1 MTAIGKLIALCSLSL
16 LTMVGG
22 CSAHTSSMA
31 AQNLPFP
38 AYLFVSQ
45 QTIFQACK
53 TQTICDPKCP
63 SLNPPDP
70 QQGVSEE
77 CPKECQKD
85 EEDCQKAPALST
97 GSGIVIAYDGKHSYG
112 MTAAHV
118 CLLHKPP
125 GMTVIENKIQVQMLG
140 GASFEAE
147 VDAMYMD
154 VDICVLKIKKVK
166 LPYVKMS
173 PNAPV
178 RGQAVLNIASPLGIF
193 DPIGMTPIFSGWYAG
208 PTSSQNHINDT
219 YTIPATAGSSGS
231 GVFDEKGRLLGITSM
246 AIMNFPNFILASP
259 YTATKSIVDSY
270 QEKRHVS
277 LHGP

>member
-1 MTAIGKLIALCSLSL
+1 MTAIGKLIFLCSL

-22 CSAHTSSMA
+22 CSAHTNTV
-31 AQNLPFP
+31 AQNLPFSS
-38 AYLFVSQ
+38 YLFVSQ
-45 QTIFQACK
+45 QTIFQVCK
-53 TQTICDPKCP
+53 SQMVCDPKCP
-63 SLNPPDP
+63 SLKTPDP
-70 QQGVSEE
+70 QQGVPEE
-77 CPKECQKD
+77 CPEECQKD
-85 EEDCQKAPALST
+85 EEECQKAQTLST
-97 GSGIVIAYDGKHSYG
+97 GSGIIIAYDGKHSYG

-118 CLLHKPP
+118 CLLHNPP
-125 GMTVIENKIQVQMLG
+125 GMTIIESKIQVQMLG
-140 GASFEAE
+140 GASFVAE
-147 VDAMYMD
+147 VDAMYID
-154 VDICVLKIKKVK
+154 VDICVLKIKKAK

-208 PTSSQNHINDT
+208 PTSSQNHIHDT

-277 LHGP
+277 LKGP